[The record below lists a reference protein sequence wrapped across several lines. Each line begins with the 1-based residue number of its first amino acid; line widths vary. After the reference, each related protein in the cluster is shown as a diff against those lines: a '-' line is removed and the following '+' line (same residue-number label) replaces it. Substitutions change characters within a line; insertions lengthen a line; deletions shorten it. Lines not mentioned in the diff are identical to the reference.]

1 MAGDKIVDCSQN
13 GNSDKINENG
23 DFSFNLNLDD
33 EFAESVEYIPCPEFQ
48 FSTTACYICN
58 GYYGPCFEEPVC
70 ATCHAFLFPNDVD
83 LLQVP
88 IFSEKTDDED
98 SGNDEPTDL
107 FYNHERRTSQQ
118 QQNSPQSL
126 NPNVPNAQQNLPSGH
141 NNANVSQRRSCAQ
154 YQNVTPQC
162 NYHGLQSNSGGNS
175 LDKCVVAFMRNASA
189 APRDMN
195 LDLQSMMCRSRS
207 GCHQNCSNNGSDQ
220 NAQARNAH
228 QDTMDDDVRNVLP
241 EAFPLARDNG
251 RSANERAE
259 NAAQYH
265 WNYRVH
271 DDSIDP
277 SSSSSSSR
285 QYNLSDRLEI
295 LSNHRHI
302 EHEPINEPG
311 LVDRLPP
318 EVLLAIFSH
327 LDDIS
332 LWSAANV
339 CRRWCGLL
347 STHVTQLQWKQHV
360 KLRWPLYKP
369 IGRVKNWYKVYDY
382 LASSAPCRTC
392 LAQTSLR
399 SRLPR
404 MEENSWRRNRLR
416 SELKSLRIDPPE
428 GIEAMPLDHMC
439 CHWQATI
446 TGPVG
451 SPYEGGLFY
460 LHLQVPF
467 SYPMCPPVVR
477 FLTKIFHPNVSRH
490 GDVGIDSIHHNWSLA
505 LTIAKV
511 LISVQSLLT
520 DPYCQVCM
528 EPELGDMYVNDRE
541 KFEEVAR
548 AWTWRYAM
556 HDVVTPI

>member
-1 MAGDKIVDCSQN
+1 MAGDKIVDGSQN
-13 GNSDKINENG
+13 CNSERISESG
-23 DFSFNLNLDD
+23 ELNLNLNLED
-33 EFAESVEYIPCPEFQ
+33 ELVESIEYIPCPEFQ
-48 FSTTACYICN
+48 FSATACYICN

-70 ATCHAFLFPNDVD
+70 ATCHAFLFPNDID

-107 FYNHERRTSQQ
+107 YYNHERRTSQQ
-118 QQNSPQSL
+118 QQNSPQSV
-126 NPNVPNAQQNLPSGH
+126 NPNIPNIQQNASNH
-141 NNANVSQRRSCAQ
+141 NINVSRRSYQ
-154 YQNVTPQC
+154 YQNAVPQC
-162 NYHGLQSNSGGNS
+162 NYHVLQNNSNSNFV
-175 LDKCVVAFMRNASA
+175 DKYMVASPRNASVS
-189 APRDMN
+189 RDVN
-195 LDLQSMMCRSRS
+195 LDLQSMICRTRS
-207 GCHQNCSNNGSDQ
+207 GCHQNCINGTDRHVQDRMEEDLQCTSNTFATNNDDQ
-220 NAQARNAH
+220 NNEH
-228 QDTMDDDVRNVLP
+228 
-241 EAFPLARDNG
+241 RDNI
-251 RSANERAE
+251 AP
-259 NAAQYH
+259 QYH
-265 WNYRVH
+265 WNYRVYE
-271 DDSIDP
+271 DVGEP
-277 SSSSSSSR
+277 SR
-285 QYNLSDRLEI
+285 PYNLSARLEI
-295 LSNHRHI
+295 LSNHKHI

-311 LVDRLPP
+311 LVERLPP

-369 IGRVKNWYKVYDY
+369 IGCVKNWYRVYDY
-382 LASSAPCRTC
+382 LAASAPCRTC

-399 SRLPR
+399 SRPSR

-460 LHLQVPF
+460 LYLQVPF

-477 FLTKIFHPNVSRH
+477 FLTKILHPNVSRH

-505 LTIAKV
+505 LTISKV

-528 EPELGDMYVNDRE
+528 EPELGEMYMNDRE

-556 HDVVTPI
+556 HDVVMPL

>member
-1 MAGDKIVDCSQN
+1 MAGDKIVGSSQYES
-13 GNSDKINENG
+13 GEKINDNG
-23 DFSFNLNLDD
+23 DFHLHLDLED
-33 EFAESVEYIPCPEFQ
+33 EFAESIEYIPCPEFE
-48 FSTTACYICN
+48 FSTIACYICN

-70 ATCHAFLFPNDVD
+70 ATCHAFLFPNDIG

-107 FYNHERRTSQQ
+107 YYNHERRTSHQQ
-118 QQNSPQSL
+118 QISPQNA
-126 NPNVPNAQQNLPSGH
+126 NPNNTGPQNAPNAP
-141 NNANVSQRRSCAQ
+141 QRS
-154 YQNVTPQC
+154 YIP
-162 NYHGLQSNSGGNS
+162 YE
-175 LDKCVVAFMRNASA
+175 NASA
-189 APRDMN
+189 LCNFHMDANSAVKNSVLPTHNPQFLPN
-195 LDLQSMMCRSRS
+195 LNPSAQNILSRNCYQNPIEQNRHRHSQDLSEEDLQSPEMDGQNLENYPPCHWNCRVTDDGGEPSRCYS
-207 GCHQNCSNNGSDQ
+207 
-220 NAQARNAH
+220 
-228 QDTMDDDVRNVLP
+228 L
-241 EAFPLARDNG
+241 
-251 RSANERAE
+251 NERLDMLT
-259 NAAQYH
+259 
-265 WNYRVH
+265 NYKH
-271 DDSIDP
+271 A
-277 SSSSSSSR
+277 
-285 QYNLSDRLEI
+285 
-295 LSNHRHI
+295 

-311 LVDRLPP
+311 LVERLPP

-347 STHVTQLQWKQHV
+347 STHVTPQQWQQHV

-369 IGRVKNWYKVYDY
+369 IGSVRNWYKVYDS

-392 LAQTSLR
+392 LAETS
-399 SRLPR
+399 SRTRPPR
-404 MEENSWRRNRLR
+404 MDENSWRRNRLR
-416 SELKSLRIDPPE
+416 GELKSLRIDPPE
-428 GIEAMPLDHMC
+428 GIEATPMDQMC

-460 LHLQVPF
+460 LYLRVPY
-467 SYPMCPPVVR
+467 SYPMCPPIVR
-477 FLTKIFHPNVSRH
+477 FLTKILHPNVSRH

-505 LTIAKV
+505 LTISKV

-528 EPELGDMYVNDRE
+528 EPDLGEMYLSDRE

-548 AWTWRYAM
+548 AWTWKYAM
-556 HDVVTPI
+556 HDVVTPF

>member
-1 MAGDKIVDCSQN
+1 MAGDKIVDCSRN
-13 GNSDKINENG
+13 GNSEKISENG
-23 DFSFNLNLDD
+23 DLNINLNLED
-33 EFAESVEYIPCPEFQ
+33 EFIESVEYIPCPEFQ
-48 FSTTACYICN
+48 FSTVACYICN

-83 LLQVP
+83 PLQVP

-107 FYNHERRTSQQ
+107 YYNHERRMSQQ
-118 QQNSPQSL
+118 QQNSPQSV
-126 NPNVPNAQQNLPSGH
+126 NPNIPNAQQNVTNH
-141 NNANVSQRRSCAQ
+141 NMNISRRSYMQ
-154 YQNVTPQC
+154 YQNVAPQC
-162 NYHGLQSNSGGNS
+162 NYHMPQNSHNNPV
-175 LDKCVVAFMRNASA
+175 DKCVMAFARNASF
-189 APRDMN
+189 PHDVN
-195 LDLQSMMCRSRS
+195 LDLPSMICRTRG
-207 GCHQNCSNNGSDQ
+207 GCHQNYASGHD
-220 NAQARNAH
+220 
-228 QDTMDDDVRNVLP
+228 RNVQDQIEEDPQSVP
-241 EAFPLARDNG
+241 EAFVPADG
-251 RSANERAE
+251 RNSNE
-259 NAAQYH
+259 NADNIAPYP
-265 WNYRVH
+265 WNYRVYS
-271 DDSIDP
+271 DDVGEP
-277 SSSSSSSR
+277 SSR
-285 QYNLSDRLEI
+285 AYNLSERLEI

-311 LVDRLPP
+311 LVERLPP

-347 STHVTQLQWKQHV
+347 STHVTQSQWKQHV

-369 IGRVKNWYKVYDY
+369 IGCVKNWYKVYDY

-399 SRLPR
+399 SRPPR

-460 LHLQVPF
+460 LYLQVPF

-477 FLTKIFHPNVSRH
+477 FLTKILHPNVSRH

-505 LTIAKV
+505 LTISKV

-528 EPELGDMYVNDRE
+528 EPELGEMYMNDRE

-556 HDVVTPI
+556 HDVVTPL

>member
-1 MAGDKIVDCSQN
+1 MAGDKIVDDSQN
-13 GNSDKINENG
+13 CNSERISESG
-23 DFSFNLNLDD
+23 DLNLNLNLED
-33 EFAESVEYIPCPEFQ
+33 ELVESIEYIPCPEFQ
-48 FSTTACYICN
+48 FSATACYICN

-70 ATCHAFLFPNDVD
+70 ATCHAFLFPNDID

-107 FYNHERRTSQQ
+107 YYNHERRTSQQ
-118 QQNSPQSL
+118 QQNSPQSV
-126 NPNVPNAQQNLPSGH
+126 NPNIVQHNANIQQNASNH
-141 NNANVSQRRSCAQ
+141 NMNVSRRSYAQ
-154 YQNVTPQC
+154 YQNAVPQC
-162 NYHGLQSNSGGNS
+162 NYHVLQNNSSSNSA
-175 LDKCVVAFMRNASA
+175 DKCMVAFTRNASVS
-189 APRDMN
+189 RDVN
-195 LDLQSMMCRSRS
+195 LDLQSMICRTRS
-207 GCHQNCSNNGSDQ
+207 GCHQNCINGNERHVQDMMEEALRCTSDTLATSHDGQNNE
-220 NAQARNAH
+220 R
-228 QDTMDDDVRNVLP
+228 
-241 EAFPLARDNG
+241 RDNTG
-251 RSANERAE
+251 P
-259 NAAQYH
+259 QYH
-265 WNYRVH
+265 WNYRVYE
-271 DDSIDP
+271 DVGEP
-277 SSSSSSSR
+277 SR
-285 QYNLSDRLEI
+285 PYNLSERLEI
-295 LSNHRHI
+295 LSNHKHI

-311 LVDRLPP
+311 LVERLPP

-369 IGRVKNWYKVYDY
+369 IGCVKNWYRVYDY

-399 SRLPR
+399 SRPSR

-460 LHLQVPF
+460 LYLQVPF

-477 FLTKIFHPNVSRH
+477 FLTKILHPNVSRH

-505 LTIAKV
+505 LTISKV

-528 EPELGDMYVNDRE
+528 EPELGEMYMNDRE

-556 HDVVTPI
+556 HDVVMPL

>member
-1 MAGDKIVDCSQN
+1 MAGDKIVDCTQN
-13 GNSDKINENG
+13 GNSEKISENG
-23 DFSFNLNLDD
+23 DLSLSLNLEDD
-33 EFAESVEYIPCPEFQ
+33 FVESIEYVPCPEFQ

-107 FYNHERRTSQQ
+107 YYNHERRTSQQ
-118 QQNSPQSL
+118 QQNSPQSV
-126 NPNVPNAQQNLPSGH
+126 NPNIPNAQQNPLNH
-141 NNANVSQRRSCAQ
+141 NANVSRRCYAQ
-154 YQNVTPQC
+154 HQNAAPQC
-162 NYHGLQSNSGGNS
+162 NYHVLQSNSNS
-175 LDKCVVAFMRNASA
+175 NSVDKCVAAF
-189 APRDMN
+189 
-195 LDLQSMMCRSRS
+195 
-207 GCHQNCSNNGSDQ
+207 
-220 NAQARNAH
+220 ARNRTRGDCDHLNCASWNRDEIA
-228 QDTMDDDVRNVLP
+228 QERRMIEESFRMPEMFEPRYDVV
-241 EAFPLARDNG
+241 
-251 RSANERAE
+251 
-259 NAAQYH
+259 QYH
-265 WNYRVH
+265 WNYRAY
-271 DDSIDP
+271 DREDAGEP
-277 SSSSSSSR
+277 SR
-285 QYNLSDRLEI
+285 PYNLSERLEI
-295 LSNHRHI
+295 LSNHKHI

-311 LVDRLPP
+311 LVERLPP

-369 IGRVKNWYKVYDY
+369 IGCIKNWYKVYDY

-399 SRLPR
+399 SEWRPPR

-460 LHLQVPF
+460 LYLQVPF

-477 FLTKIFHPNVSRH
+477 FLTKILHPNVSRH

-505 LTIAKV
+505 LTISKV

-528 EPELGDMYVNDRE
+528 EPELGEMYMNDRE

-556 HDVVTPI
+556 HDVITPL